1 VVVGVSAG
9 VPVGGGVQVR
19 VGAAVGGTGVPV
31 GSTGVA
37 VGGTVGVE
45 AATVLVGGMGV
56 AVGTA
61 WALQALPIT
70 RMRLIIT

>member
-1 VVVGVSAG
+1 MLSLRVLAV
-9 VPVGGGVQVR
+9 

-45 AATVLVGGMGV
+45 AATVLVGGMRV

-70 RMRLIIT
+70 TMRLINT